1 MSYKM
6 ILFFFFVLFIMKHLI
21 DSSKV
26 YAECRTFF
34 IYIYFFFCFDI
45 VILIEL
51 LSVDD
56 RDLCSS
62 HHFFIWIN
70 NRSHSDDSSTKG
82 T

>member
-26 YAECRTFF
+26 YAECRTF
-34 IYIYFFFCFDI
+34 IYIYIFFCFDI